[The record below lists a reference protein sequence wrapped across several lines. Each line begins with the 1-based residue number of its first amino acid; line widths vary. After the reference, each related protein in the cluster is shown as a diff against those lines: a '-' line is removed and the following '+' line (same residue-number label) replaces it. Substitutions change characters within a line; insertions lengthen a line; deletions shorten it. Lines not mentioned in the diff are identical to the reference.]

1 MHHLPFRLVAPCTLQ
16 ADPFRADPVPPR
28 LPRYTLARGVGAAA
42 VAAIGVNTA
51 APARRHFPSPATNHL
66 ETT

>member
-1 MHHLPFRLVAPCTLQ
+1 MQ